1 MSEEDRPREKRQD
14 VAAALR
20 YRHGK
25 DQAPVVVASGRGDL
39 AAKIREIA
47 AREKVPVY
55 RDSVLAQALVKL
67 GAGAEIPEELYQAV
81 AHVLVHVARIDR
93 KLGDSLKSPPLEKP
107 ANR

>member
-1 MSEEDRPREKRQD
+1 MIKENRSREKRRD

-25 DQAPVVVASGRGDL
+25 DRAPVVVASGRGEL

-47 AREKVPVY
+47 ARERVPVY

-93 KLGDSLKSPPLEKP
+93 GLGAAVKPPSVKKP
-107 ANR
+107 PGR